1 MAAGNRDPRIILRFA
16 MWPLRVA
23 AAVKAEI
30 PARGGITGGGEVVG
44 NTRGSPRGDL
54 VQELEVGGNRER
66 VVDRAAV
73 RLTRKQRTMV
83 VQRGRAVA
91 EDWDCG
97 GMEVGTR
104 RGVVARGNGGC
115 WGSSSASRKNSV
127 MAAVRSSYS
136 YGNNDARQR

>member
-54 VQELEVGGNRER
+54 VQELEVGDNREG
-66 VVDRAAV
+66 VVDRAAA
-73 RLTRKQRTMV
+73 RLTRKQRTTV
-83 VQRGRAVA
+83 V
-91 EDWDCG
+91 
-97 GMEVGTR
+97 
-104 RGVVARGNGGC
+104 
-115 WGSSSASRKNSV
+115 
-127 MAAVRSSYS
+127 
-136 YGNNDARQR
+136 